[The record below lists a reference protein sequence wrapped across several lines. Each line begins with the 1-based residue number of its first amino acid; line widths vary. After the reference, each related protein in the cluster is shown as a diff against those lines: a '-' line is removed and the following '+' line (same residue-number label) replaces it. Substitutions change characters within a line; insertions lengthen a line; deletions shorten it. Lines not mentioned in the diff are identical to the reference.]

1 MSSELS
7 SITGKS
13 NYSKNIVT
21 YSVILITFLVAL
33 WLSSQSEGPSKMPK
47 VVTDEFTFTA
57 WVNDGEDY
65 LKKNYRWFTK
75 IIAGYIKNGYYF
87 LEDFLIDSPW
97 LLIAAII
104 FLPCLIAGGLRLG
117 LYSGF
122 VIYFWGATGM
132 GTQREGCC
140 WSWPRGLLVP
150 LTKKR
155 QRRLQVVSTRVSSK
169 IRMNVNFFRCI

>member
-1 MSSELS
+1 MDVVKKTLENKNNTKSIIKYSLILLVFIGALFLS
-7 SITGKS
+7 TQ
-13 NYSKNIVT
+13 ND
-21 YSVILITFLVAL
+21 
-33 WLSSQSEGPSKMPK
+33 GPSKFPK

-117 LYSGF
+117 LYSLF
-122 VIYFWGATGM
+122 VIYFT
-132 GTQREGCC
+132 
-140 WSWPRGLLVP
+140 L
-150 LTKKR
+150 
-155 QRRLQVVSTRVSSK
+155 
-169 IRMNVNFFRCI
+169 

>member
-57 WVNDGEDY
+57 WVNEGAVSY
-65 LKKNYRWFTK
+65 THLT
-75 IIAGYIKNGYYF
+75 
-87 LEDFLIDSPW
+87 
-97 LLIAAII
+97 
-104 FLPCLIAGGLRLG
+104 LP
-117 LYSGF
+117 
-122 VIYFWGATGM
+122 TN
-132 GTQREGCC
+132 RE
-140 WSWPRGLLVP
+140 V
-150 LTKKR
+150 
-155 QRRLQVVSTRVSSK
+155 
-169 IRMNVNFFRCI
+169 

>member
-13 NYSKNIVT
+13 NYSKNIIT

-65 LKKNYRWFTK
+65 LKKK
-75 IIAGYIKNGYYF
+75 
-87 LEDFLIDSPW
+87 L
-97 LLIAAII
+97 
-104 FLPCLIAGGLRLG
+104 
-117 LYSGF
+117 
-122 VIYFWGATGM
+122 
-132 GTQREGCC
+132 
-140 WSWPRGLLVP
+140 
-150 LTKKR
+150 
-155 QRRLQVVSTRVSSK
+155 
-169 IRMNVNFFRCI
+169 